1 MEETIVTSKG
11 TTTIPLAIRRKLG
24 IEAGSTL
31 TWAIED
37 GTIRARK
44 KSGQL
49 NSLQRHIRKRA
60 GTWDG
65 KLSGVALLEL
75 TRP

>member
-1 MEETIVTSKG
+1 MKETIVTSKG
-11 TTTIPLAIRRKLG
+11 TTTIPLEIREKLG
-24 IEAGSTL
+24 IEAGATL
-31 TWAIED
+31 TWAIE
-37 GTIRARK
+37 GGAILARK
-44 KSGQL
+44 KSGRP
-49 NSLQRHIRKRA
+49 NALQRHIRERA